1 MPGARVCPATS
12 LHVSVPVL
20 LHTAWLPK
28 SSSPL
33 LPPPPVA
40 ASNGTVLPL
49 ALLAEPSPDKVI
61 AEPVS
66 AYSEVSLTSVMLS
79 RLDADARGV
88 LWPMR
93 A

>member
-1 MPGARVCPATS
+1 
-12 LHVSVPVL
+12 
-20 LHTAWLPK
+20 
-28 SSSPL
+28 
-33 LPPPPVA
+33 
-40 ASNGTVLPL
+40 
-49 ALLAEPSPDKVI
+49 VI

-66 AYSEVSLTSVMLS
+66 ADSEVSLTSVMFS